1 MIWSSSNHQ
10 STYSRLVSTVSILA
24 FGLVGGFFVAKF
36 GILPGTEWVSILM
49 MLAIAAISYSALV
62 HSSGYK
68 WIFFLVLSGLLA
80 LGFEYVWVQTCFPYG
95 CFSYGDVLGMKLRN
109 TVPWTVF
116 VWWTP
121 LIIGVY
127 AILRRYIHKKWL
139 IILLWAILLT
149 LIDMVLDPS
158 AVLLGFWSFDA
169 GGRYYNVPRSN
180 FGGWLIS
187 GAVGMT
193 LATLLLHK
201 SRPSIIRTYSAALTL
216 SFFTWIAVFS
226 GMWLPA
232 LLWWLLLGG
241 YFIYLHQLSS

>member
-49 MLAIAAISYSALV
+49 MLAIASISYSALV
-62 HSSGYK
+62 HSSGYT
-68 WIFFLVLSGLLA
+68 WIFFLVLSGLIA
-80 LGFEYVWVQTCFPYG
+80 LGFEYLWVQTCFPYG
-95 CFSYGDVLGMKLRN
+95 CFSYGDVLWTKLRN

-127 AILRRYIHKKWL
+127 TLLRKYLQNTWL
-139 IILLWAILLT
+139 IIPLWAILLT

-180 FGGWLIS
+180 FGGWIIS
-187 GAVGMT
+187 GSVGMT
-193 LATLLLHK
+193 IAKVLLHK

-216 SFFTWIAVFS
+216 SFFTWIAIFS

-232 LLWWLLLGG
+232 TLWWLLLGG
-241 YFIYLHQLSS
+241 YFIYFHQLSS

>member
-1 MIWSSSNHQ
+1 MIWSSSHHQ
-10 STYSRLVSTVSILA
+10 STYSRLVTTLSILA

-49 MLAIAAISYSALV
+49 MLAIAAISYSSLV
-62 HSSGYK
+62 HNSGYK

-80 LGFEYVWVQTCFPYG
+80 LGFEYLWVQTCFPYG

-139 IILLWAILLT
+139 IIALWATLLT

-169 GGRYYNVPRSN
+169 SGWYYNVPWSN

-193 LATLLLHK
+193 LATFLLETAK
-201 SRPSIIRTYSAALTL
+201 ISPIRTYSAALTL
-216 SFFTWIAVFS
+216 SFFTCIALFS
-226 GMWLPA
+226 GLRIPA
-232 LLWWLLLGG
+232 VLWWLLLGG
-241 YFIYLHQLSS
+241 YFVYFHQLSS